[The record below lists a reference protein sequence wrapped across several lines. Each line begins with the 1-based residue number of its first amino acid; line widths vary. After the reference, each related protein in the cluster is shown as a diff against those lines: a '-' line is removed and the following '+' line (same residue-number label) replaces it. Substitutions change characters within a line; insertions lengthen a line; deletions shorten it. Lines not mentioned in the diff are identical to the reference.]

1 MNKKFLT
8 VAAGALVLAACSSEE
23 PIAPP
28 MVKNDAMGANPYR
41 VSLTDALKN
50 ADALLGELGE
60 GKLLAL
66 QNAKWSRWNTTLA
79 RAHAHLEATHC
90 SIL

>member
-8 VAAGALVLAACSSEE
+8 FAAVALVLAACSSEE

-28 MVKNDAMGANPYR
+28 MVENDAMGANPYR

-50 ADALLGELGE
+50 ADAFIRSLKQQPNENRG
-60 GKLLAL
+60 
-66 QNAKWSRWNTTLA
+66 S
-79 RAHAHLEATHC
+79 
-90 SIL
+90 